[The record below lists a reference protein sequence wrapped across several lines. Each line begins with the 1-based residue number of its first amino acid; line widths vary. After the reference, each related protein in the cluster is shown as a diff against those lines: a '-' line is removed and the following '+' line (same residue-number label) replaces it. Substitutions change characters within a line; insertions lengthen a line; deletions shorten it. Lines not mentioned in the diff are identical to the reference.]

1 MKKFLF
7 VVSLVIAFISCAKIE
22 NEPNVEI
29 STNLIK
35 APSDVDY
42 FPFIL
47 VKANEDYTVETNCN
61 WVVINDKVTENGHDR
76 ITLKCFMN
84 PTKQKR
90 ATTIDIKGEKFY
102 KTVNVIQ
109 EGREYKIVQTGDS
122 LYVNSVEAG
131 YLYRAY
137 KEKILNKH
145 AAKEYGI
152 EIWNDVKKITI
163 EGVTN
168 AMDYACIKYN
178 FRNVEHV
185 DLSNTTVEYYKGS
198 SGTLDWGEELEYNAD
213 EIPKQAFY
221 FGWCYCH
228 WPLSLDDEINNG
240 MLYLKSIKLPKSIKK
255 IRHAAFVGVN
265 NLKVIVIPEGVVEL
279 SGEDEYQGIAF
290 YRCLNLE
297 KVYLPS
303 TLEYLAD
310 GSFMNCY
317 ALKEVHIAAKNCPK
331 EKISECGIPMTFG
344 KALDIWNIGD
354 WGLGAGYTIGGDS
367 WTSLNGEC
375 YIAKTNATL
384 YVPKGCKENY
394 KEWERYFQKIV
405 EE

>member
-1 MKKFLF
+1 MRRIFAILLGTLALASCTKISPFLELDQHRLTLDSEHDSFPSIIVKTNEQYVIEFENDCDWLSIASNEKDADGDRVTFHCLENKRGEERRVRVDF
-7 VVSLVIAFISCAKIE
+7 VGETVSGHVYIIQAAREYVI
-22 NEPNVEI
+22 
-29 STNLIK
+29 
-35 APSDVDY
+35 
-42 FPFIL
+42 
-47 VKANEDYTVETNCN
+47 
-61 WVVINDKVTENGHDR
+61 R
-76 ITLKCFMN
+76 
-84 PTKQKR
+84 
-90 ATTIDIKGEKFY
+90 
-102 KTVNVIQ
+102 Q
-109 EGREYKIVQTGDS
+109 EGES
-122 LYVNSVEAG
+122 LYVFSTLPGV
-131 YLYRAY
+131 LYKAY

-145 AAKEYGI
+145 AAKEYGR

-163 EGVTN
+163 EGITN

-221 FGWCYCH
+221 FGWCYCQ
-228 WPLSLDDEINNG
+228 WLISQDEAGNG
-240 MLYLKSIKLPKSIKK
+240 MPHLKSVKLPKSIKK
-255 IRHAAFVGVN
+255 IKHAAFVGVYE
-265 NLKVIVIPEGVVEL
+265 LKEIVIPEGVVEF
-279 SGEDEYQGIAF
+279 SDVEGYQGNAF
-290 YRCLNLE
+290 SRCWNLE

-303 TLEYLAD
+303 TLEYLSD

-354 WGLGAGYTIGGDS
+354 WGLGAGYTIGGDA
-367 WTSLNGEC
+367 WTSLNGQC

-394 KEWERYFQKIV
+394 KEWERYFQNIV